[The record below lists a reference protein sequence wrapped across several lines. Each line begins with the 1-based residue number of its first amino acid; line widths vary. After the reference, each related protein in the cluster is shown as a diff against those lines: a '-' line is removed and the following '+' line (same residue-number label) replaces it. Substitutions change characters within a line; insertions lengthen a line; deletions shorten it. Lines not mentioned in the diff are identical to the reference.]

1 MADVEEQTGAPESGR
16 PPRVILAEDD
26 AEMAHVLEFLLGRE
40 GYRVELVRDGQAAV
54 DRILSGRPVDAAVI
68 DVMMPFVSGLQV
80 VRTLR
85 ETADWED
92 VPVIV
97 VSGKSS
103 ETDVVRAFDAG
114 ADDYLTKPF
123 RPKEFVARV
132 RALLERRR
140 RAHRVA

>member
-1 MADVEEQTGAPESGR
+1 MAGYRESKAPPDSGR
-16 PPRVILAEDD
+16 VPRVILAEDD
-26 AEMAHVLEFLLGRE
+26 AEMAHVLEFLLSRE
-40 GYRVELVRDGQAAV
+40 GFEVEVLRDGQAVV
-54 DRILSGRPVDAAVI
+54 DRVGEGDPVEVVVV
-68 DVMMPFVSGLQV
+68 DVMMPYVSGLQV

-85 ETADWED
+85 STAAWED

-103 ETDVVRAFDAG
+103 EEDVVRAFDAG

-132 RALLERRR
+132 QALLERRR